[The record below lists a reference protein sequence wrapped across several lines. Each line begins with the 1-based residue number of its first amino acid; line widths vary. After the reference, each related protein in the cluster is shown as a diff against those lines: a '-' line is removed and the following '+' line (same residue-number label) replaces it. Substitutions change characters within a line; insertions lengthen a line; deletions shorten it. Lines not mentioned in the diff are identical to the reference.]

1 MDIIINFAIY
11 LQFFIGLFAIVNPFG
26 SLPIFFSM
34 TAHQYEGERNRTSL
48 ITAVSIGVILLVSL
62 YFGNLILNAFS
73 ISLSS
78 LE

>member
-48 ITAVSIGVILLVSL
+48 ITAVS
-62 YFGNLILNAFS
+62 
-73 ISLSS
+73 
-78 LE
+78 